1 MAGDL
6 PILSALKARMHWHQT
21 RQKLLAQNVANADS
35 VGYKPR
41 DLKDFTRTFA
51 ASNVLRDAARPTT
64 TSAMHIGGAGQFE
77 AAYSAEKGTDFET
90 VPSGNS
96 VSLEDQMTK
105 LAENQMDYQA
115 AITLYTK
122 SMNYL
127 KIALGKKA

>member
-1 MAGDL
+1 MSGDL
-6 PILSALKARMHWHQT
+6 PIFSALKAKLHWNQS
-21 RQKLLAQNVANADS
+21 RQKLLAENVANADS

-41 DLKDFTRTFA
+41 DLKDFSKTYAA
-51 ASNVLRDAARPTT
+51 ASLVHSSVQPSI
-64 TSAMHIGGAGQFE
+64 TSAMHIGAGQGDGGFLPL
-77 AAYSAEKGTDFET
+77 KGADYET

-105 LAENQMDYQA
+105 LAENQMDYQS

-127 KIALGKKA
+127 KIALGKGK